1 MDNLSEPELGRII
14 SLSLCNGFEC
24 SFVFYGYFVSGRCV
38 ERVIE
43 PFPFLFPGEGYLLVA
58 DGYGAAA
65 LFQVRIIEYDIQA
78 FVDRID
84 FGQTQQVAVEYMRDV
99 RCKTVVAAGRGRQVF
114 PQRTGLVSHVEVLV
128 DRFVEQLLY
137 QAVTGEYLH
146 P

>member
-84 FGQTQQVAVEYMRDV
+84 FGQTQQVAGQRLDKALVILLGKV
-99 RCKTVVAAGRGRQVF
+99 GAQGVVLLLLLR
-114 PQRTGLVSHVEVLV
+114 
-128 DRFVEQLLY
+128 QLLFCS
-137 QAVTGEYLH
+137 LF
-146 P
+146 